1 MTGNQHSASNRSE
14 HCTNDNAP
22 EHEAPEPK
30 LIAEQHRRAP
40 SGPKHLDA
48 DPLTGGPPP
57 SSPEQPANPLPSQ
70 QPQYPADPMDPLDPN
85 SPNPIEGG
93 RERLFPT
100 EVTRQKPPNE

>member
-1 MTGNQHSASNRSE
+1 MTGNQHSASNQSE

-22 EHEAPEPK
+22 EHEASEPK

-57 SSPEQPANPLPSQ
+57 SSPNSLPIRCHRSSHNIPL
-70 QPQYPADPMDPLDPN
+70 
-85 SPNPIEGG
+85 
-93 RERLFPT
+93 
-100 EVTRQKPPNE
+100 TRWTL